1 MRGDQSPP
9 PAGSPTPSVHLT
21 GTSRFLGGEG
31 FADITKLRE
40 LAAKYERLAAKIQ
53 ARMARLHTKIEKL
66 RHQATLLREKA
77 ETVLERIPE
86 YQQEMAQHERTIQV
100 STSQHTHHTV
110 GSDITGLHYRIRQ
123 LQQKIVDVQHRAR
136 RIEHRAAVKTQQSAV
151 LKVKADRLTD
161 QIRAAQ
167 VEAQNYLKRA
177 DRLQLATESE
187 AAHYAATLPP
197 PPPPPPPPVSA
208 SPTPPGANETPGEHD
223 QL

>member
-1 MRGDQSPP
+1 MRSDQGPP
-9 PAGSPTPSVHLT
+9 PASAPTPSVHLT
-21 GTSRFLGGEG
+21 GSTRFLGGEG

-53 ARMARLHTKIEKL
+53 AKMARLHTKIEKL

-86 YQQEMAQHERTIQV
+86 YQQEMAQHERTIQA
-100 STSQHTHHTV
+100 STSQQTTHTV

-136 RIEHRAAVKTQQSAV
+136 RIEHRAAVKTQASAV
-151 LKVKADRLTD
+151 LKVKADRLVE

-167 VEAQNYLKRA
+167 TEAQNYLRRA
-177 DRLQLATESE
+177 DRLQMTTEAE
-187 AAHYAATLPP
+187 AAQYAAVPP
-197 PPPPPPPPVSA
+197 PPPPPPGAAPPN
-208 SPTPPGANETPGEHD
+208 ANETPGEHD